1 MKTVSDIMV
10 ANSVAFGLVKNYI
23 KIETFVV
30 EVNEVA
36 FGKYAKER

>member
-1 MKTVSDIMV
+1 MFSSSFR
-10 ANSVAFGLVKNYI
+10 AGI